1 VGTYLAQRAIWGLV
15 VLFGVSIVVF
25 VIVRIIPGDP
35 VRLMYPEGM
44 TAETLQRAR
53 VELGLD
59 QPVYVQ
65 YAVFISRALQGDLGH
80 SYRYQRPVVDLLRER
95 LPATAELSLAA
106 LVLAL
111 VLGVPTGVVAAVKRN
126 SPFDNL
132 VMLLAILGQ
141 SMPTFWLGIV
151 LIVVFAVTLHWL
163 PTSGMQGFSYIVLP
177 ALSLSGFMIALT
189 ARVVRSS
196 MLDVLSQD
204 YLRTARAKGLGELT
218 VVLRHG
224 LRNALLPVVTILSL
238 QVGTLLGGAVIT
250 ETVFA
255 WPGIGLLA
263 ITAISQRDYNIVQ
276 AVVLLSTV
284 VFVGINLL
292 VDIAYTWL
300 DPRVRLTG

>member
-1 VGTYLAQRAIWGLV
+1 MGTYLAQRAVWGLV

-25 VIVRIIPGDP
+25 VIVRVIPGDP

-44 TAETLQRAR
+44 TEATLQQAR

-59 QPVYVQ
+59 QPLYVQ
-65 YAVFISRALQGDLGH
+65 YFVFIRQALQGNLGD
-80 SYRYQRPVVDLLRER
+80 SYRYQRPVLDLVRER

-106 LVLAL
+106 VVLAI
-111 VLGVPTGVVAAVKRN
+111 VLGVPLGIIAAVKRN

-151 LIVVFAVTLHWL
+151 LIVVFAVTLHWF
-163 PTSGMQGFSYIVLP
+163 PTSGMQGLNYIVLP
-177 ALSLSGFMIALT
+177 ALALSGFMIALT

-204 YLRTARAKGLGELT
+204 YLRTARAKGLGEVT
-218 VVLRHG
+218 VVVRHG
-224 LRNALLPVVTILSL
+224 LRNALIPVVTILSL

-263 ITAISQRDYNIVQ
+263 VTAISQRDYNIVQ

-300 DPRVRLTG
+300 DPRVRLTS

>member
-1 VGTYLAQRAIWGLV
+1 VGTYLAQRAVWGLV

-25 VIVRIIPGDP
+25 IIVRVIPGDP

-44 TAETLQRAR
+44 TEATLQQAR

-59 QPVYVQ
+59 QPLYVQ
-65 YAVFISRALQGDLGH
+65 YVVFVRQALQGNLGD
-80 SYRYQRPVVDLLRER
+80 SYRYQRPVLDLVRER

-106 LVLAL
+106 VVLAL
-111 VLGVPTGVVAAVKRN
+111 VLGVPMGIIAAVKRN

-151 LIVVFAVTLHWL
+151 LIVVFAVTLHWF
-163 PTSGMQGFSYIVLP
+163 PTSGMQGLNYIVLP

-204 YLRTARAKGLGELT
+204 YLRTARAKGLRELT
-218 VVLRHG
+218 VVVRHG
-224 LRNALLPVVTILSL
+224 LRNALIPVVTILSL

-300 DPRVRLTG
+300 DPRVRLSG

>member
-1 VGTYLAQRAIWGLV
+1 MGTYLAQRAVWGLV

-25 VIVRIIPGDP
+25 VIVRVIPGDP

-44 TAETLQRAR
+44 TEATLQQAR

-59 QPVYVQ
+59 QPLYVQ
-65 YAVFISRALQGDLGH
+65 YFVFIRQALQGNLGD
-80 SYRYQRPVVDLLRER
+80 SYRYQRPVLDLVRER

-106 LVLAL
+106 VVLAL
-111 VLGVPTGVVAAVKRN
+111 VLGVPLGIIAAVKRN
-126 SPFDNL
+126 SPLDNL

-151 LIVVFAVTLHWL
+151 LIVVFAVTLHWF
-163 PTSGMQGFSYIVLP
+163 PTSGMQGLNYIVLP
-177 ALSLSGFMIALT
+177 ALALSGFMIALT

-204 YLRTARAKGLGELT
+204 YLRTARAKGLGEVT
-218 VVLRHG
+218 VVVRHG
-224 LRNALLPVVTILSL
+224 LRNALIPVVTILSL

-263 ITAISQRDYNIVQ
+263 VTAISQRDYNIVQ

-300 DPRVRLTG
+300 DPRVRLTS

>member
-1 VGTYLAQRAIWGLV
+1 
-15 VLFGVSIVVF
+15 
-25 VIVRIIPGDP
+25 
-35 VRLMYPEGM
+35 
-44 TAETLQRAR
+44 
-53 VELGLD
+53 
-59 QPVYVQ
+59 VQ
-65 YAVFISRALQGDLGH
+65 YAVFVRQALQGNLGD
-80 SYRYQRPVVDLLRER
+80 SYRYQRPVLDLVRER

-106 LVLAL
+106 VVLAL
-111 VLGVPTGVVAAVKRN
+111 VLGVPMGIIAAVKRN

-151 LIVVFAVTLHWL
+151 LIVVFAVTLHWF
-163 PTSGMQGFSYIVLP
+163 PTSGMQGPTYIVLP

-218 VVLRHG
+218 VVVRHG
-224 LRNALLPVVTILSL
+224 LRNALIPVVTILSL

-263 ITAISQRDYNIVQ
+263 ITAISPRDYNIVQ

-300 DPRVRLTG
+300 DPRVRLSG